1 MKLVNWNVQW
11 ATPRSPRRVEIL
23 RRIQRHDPEVV
34 CLTET
39 HTGLLSQEGHTICSQ
54 PDYGYPIK
62 DGRRKVMLWSREP
75 WEQVD
80 DVGIDSMPPGRF
92 VSGVTQTSVG
102 EITVIGICIP
112 WFGSRTEARR
122 TSERKKR
129 WEDHEQY
136 LAGLTEVL
144 KRASAKR
151 LIVVGDF
158 NQAIGPGSRAPLKL
172 RSALR
177 EAFPPGMTIVTSALA
192 FQGRKC
198 IDHIALSDDLAFG
211 FPGSGQQHPRGKETV
226 RPFRSRRRLVCP
238 ALPVALRCPPV
249 GRHLQ
254 QQFPPLRREPQH
266 RRTNGPAHTR
276 PDRRKYGL
284 CRPTATVTH
293 RVADHTP
300 SLNPAQLRTPQC
312 REEPT

>member
-11 ATPRSPRRVEIL
+11 ATSRSPRRVEIL
-23 RRIQRHDPEVV
+23 RRIQRHDPEVI

-39 HTGLLSQEGHTICSQ
+39 HTGLLSQGGHTICSQ

-122 TSERKKR
+122 KSERKKR

-136 LAGLTEVL
+136 LAGLTKVL

-177 EAFPPGMTIVTSALA
+177 EAFPPGTTIVTSALA

-198 IDHIALSDDLAFG
+198 IDHIALSEDLAFTSLG
-211 FPGSGQQHPRGKETV
+211 VVCNIHEGKNLSDHFGV
-226 RPFRSRRRLVCP
+226 VAGLS
-238 ALPVALRCPPV
+238 ALPSR
-249 GRHLQ
+249 
-254 QQFPPLRREPQH
+254 
-266 RRTNGPAHTR
+266 
-276 PDRRKYGL
+276 
-284 CRPTATVTH
+284 
-293 RVADHTP
+293 
-300 SLNPAQLRTPQC
+300 
-312 REEPT
+312 

>member
-1 MKLVNWNVQW
+1 MSLKLVNWNVEW
-11 ATPRSPRRVEIL
+11 ATPRSSRRAEIL

-39 HTGLLSQEGHTICSQ
+39 HTGLLSQDGHTICSQ

-102 EITVIGICIP
+102 EIMVLGICIP

-136 LAGLTEVL
+136 LAGLTEIL
-144 KRASAKR
+144 GRASAKR

-158 NQAIGPGSRAPLKL
+158 NQAIGSSSRAPLAL
-172 RSALR
+172 RSVLQ
-177 EAFPPGMTIVTSALA
+177 EPFSPGMTIVTSALA
-192 FQGRKC
+192 FQGRRC
-198 IDHIALSDDLAFG
+198 IDHIALTDDLAFG
-211 FPGSGQQHPRGKETV
+211 SLEVIGNIHEGKNLSDHFGV
-226 RPFRSRRRLVCP
+226 AADLSPLPFR
-238 ALPVALRCPPV
+238 
-249 GRHLQ
+249 
-254 QQFPPLRREPQH
+254 
-266 RRTNGPAHTR
+266 
-276 PDRRKYGL
+276 
-284 CRPTATVTH
+284 
-293 RVADHTP
+293 
-300 SLNPAQLRTPQC
+300 
-312 REEPT
+312 

>member
-11 ATPRSPRRVEIL
+11 ATSRSPRRVEIL
-23 RRIQRHDPEVV
+23 RRIQRHDPEVI

-39 HTGLLSQEGHTICSQ
+39 HTGLLSQDGHTICSQ
-54 PDYGYPIK
+54 PDYGYPMK

-75 WEQVD
+75 WDQVD

-102 EITVIGICIP
+102 EIMVLS
-112 WFGSRTEARR
+112 GSAFPGSDHGLRLDG

-136 LAGLTEVL
+136 LAGLTKVL
-144 KRASAKR
+144 GRVSEKR

-158 NQAIGPGSRAPLKL
+158 NQAIGPGSRAPHKL

-211 FPGSGQQHPRGKETV
+211 FPGSGQQHPRGKEPV

-238 ALPVALRCPPV
+238 ALPVALRLSTDS
-249 GRHLQ
+249 G
-254 QQFPPLRREPQH
+254 
-266 RRTNGPAHTR
+266 
-276 PDRRKYGL
+276 
-284 CRPTATVTH
+284 
-293 RVADHTP
+293 
-300 SLNPAQLRTPQC
+300 
-312 REEPT
+312 